1 MIRFAHLYLLYAL
14 LLIPVFVG
22 LYMWMIYQKK
32 SAIRKLG
39 NPELIERLMPSRSK
53 GVSNLKFVFRMI
65 AFVFL
70 TLALSGPQIGSKVE
84 NVKRKGVDLVI
95 ALDISNSMLAQD
107 IKPNRIDRAKQ
118 AIFKLIDKLESD
130 RIGLVVFA
138 GKAFIQLPITF
149 DYGAAKMFL
158 SKVRTELIAEQG
170 TAIGA
175 AIEKAASSF
184 KNDKLKNN
192 KAIIVISDGENH
204 EDDAVEQA
212 RIAKES
218 GIIVN
223 TIGMGT
229 LDKTPVPIMQNDFVI
244 GYKKDIDGNTVLT
257 QLNEVMLQQI
267 ASAGSGIYV
276 RATTTD
282 AGIDKIVD
290 QIDKMEKHD
299 MESTIYSEYEEKYF
313 YFLVFA
319 LLFLLIDVFIFERK
333 HKWVNYLIPKWNKN
347 LNK

>member
-1 MIRFAHLYLLYAL
+1 MLRFAHAYMLYAM
-14 LLIPVFVG
+14 LLIPVFLV
-22 LYMWMIYQKK
+22 LYLWLLHQKK
-32 SAIRKLG
+32 SAVKKLG
-39 NPELIERLMPSRSK
+39 DPELIKRLMPFHSK
-53 GVSNLKFVFRMI
+53 GMSHVKFIIRMFALLLI
-65 AFVFL
+65 II
-70 TLALSGPQIGSKVE
+70 ALSGPQLGSKIE
-84 NVKRKGVDLVI
+84 NVKRKGVDIVL

-107 IKPNRIDRAKQ
+107 IKPCRIDRAKQ
-118 AIFKLIDKLESD
+118 AIYKLIDNLEND

-158 SKVRTELIAEQG
+158 SKVKTDLIAEQG

-212 RIAKES
+212 RIAKEN
-218 GIIVN
+218 GIIVS

-229 LDKTPVPIMQNDFVI
+229 LDQTPIPLMQNDMVV
-244 GYKKDIDGNTVLT
+244 GYKKDADGNTVLT

-267 ASAGSGIYV
+267 ASAGGGIYV

-282 AGIDKIVD
+282 AGIDKIVE
-290 QIDKMEKHD
+290 QVGKMEKNE
-299 MESTIYSEYEEKYF
+299 MESKVYSEYDDKFQYF
-313 YFLVFA
+313 IVFA
-319 LLFLLIDVFIFERK
+319 LLLLVIDVVMFERK
-333 HKWVNYLIPKWNKN
+333 HKWVSIFIPVWNKKVK
-347 LNK
+347 L

>member
-1 MIRFAHLYLLYAL
+1 MIRFAHSYILYAL
-14 LLIPVFVG
+14 LLIPAFTA
-22 LYMWMIYQKK
+22 LYVWMLYQKK
-32 SAIRKLG
+32 NAIKKLG
-39 NPELIERLMPSRSK
+39 NPELIERLTPDRSK
-53 GVSNLKFVFRMI
+53 YVGLFKFILSMLAYALLCVS
-65 AFVFL
+65 
-70 TLALSGPQIGSKVE
+70 LAGPLIGSKID

-107 IKPNRIDRAKQ
+107 IKPSRIDRAKQ
-118 AIFKLIDKLESD
+118 AIYKLIDKLEND
-130 RIGLVVFA
+130 RIGIVVFA

-158 SKVRTELIAEQG
+158 SKVRTELISEQG

-212 RIAKES
+212 RVAKES

-229 LDKTPVPIMQNDFVI
+229 ADKTPIPLMQNDFVI
-244 GYKKDIDGNTVLT
+244 GYKKDMDGNTVLT

-267 ASAGSGIYV
+267 ATAGGGTYV

-290 QIDKMEKHD
+290 QLDKMEKHEL
-299 MESTIYSEYEEKYF
+299 ESTIYSEYEEKYY
-313 YFLVFA
+313 YFLIFA
-319 LLFLLIDVFIFERK
+319 LVLLLAEVMIFERK
-333 HKWVNYLIPKWNKN
+333 HKWFTYLIPKWNKN
-347 LNK
+347 FNL